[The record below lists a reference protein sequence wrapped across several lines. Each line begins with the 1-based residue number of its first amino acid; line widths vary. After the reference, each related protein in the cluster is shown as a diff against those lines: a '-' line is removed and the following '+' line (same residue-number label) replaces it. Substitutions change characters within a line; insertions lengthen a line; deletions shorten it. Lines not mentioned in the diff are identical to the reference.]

1 MRMNGLPD
9 EKALRIFLLAVMA
22 AICAL
27 TLLGLAGL
35 RINTTN
41 SLPMGI
47 YIITQDEHAPLVE
60 FCPQGASSALSSARG
75 YRPPGFCPDGS
86 VPLMKPVI
94 ACPGDTVALS
104 AESIRV
110 NGKLMPNTAPRSV
123 DTAGRPLGVWP
134 SGVYAVTPSTVWVA
148 STYHPDSFDSRYF
161 GPIPC
166 GAIRHRLK
174 PLWVT
179 GAPLIQP

>member
-1 MRMNGLPD
+1 MRMSGLPD

-60 FCPQGASSALSSARG
+60 FCPQGASSTLSSARG
-75 YRPPGFCPDGS
+75 YRPPGFCPDGA
-86 VPLMKPVI
+86 VPLLKPVI

-104 AESIRV
+104 AEAFVAWSSTQPAARTR
-110 NGKLMPNTAPRSV
+110 LA
-123 DTAGRPLGVWP
+123 AGRSRVARPRVVRLSIALP
-134 SGVYAVTPSTVWVA
+134 SRWVQM
-148 STYHPDSFDSRYF
+148 
-161 GPIPC
+161 
-166 GAIRHRLK
+166 GADGGTWR
-174 PLWVT
+174 
-179 GAPLIQP
+179 A